1 MSLSEAAESGSRLTA
16 LKALRDSLAV
26 DLDHCDSLRDK
37 AALSLRFM
45 DCVAQ
50 IELIEKAEP
59 EAKGTALDEFS
70 RRRQAKQA

>member
-1 MSLSEAAESGSRLTA
+1 MSISESLESRLAA
-16 LKALRDSLAV
+16 LQALRKMLAA
-26 DLDHCDSLRDK
+26 DLDNCDSMRDK
-37 AALSLRFM
+37 AALSRRFM

-50 IELIEKAEP
+50 IEAIEKAEP